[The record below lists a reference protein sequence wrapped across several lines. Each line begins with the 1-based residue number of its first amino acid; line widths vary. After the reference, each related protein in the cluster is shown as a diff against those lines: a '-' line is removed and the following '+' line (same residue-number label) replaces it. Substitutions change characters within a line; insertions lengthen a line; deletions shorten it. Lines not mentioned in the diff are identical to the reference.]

1 MVVTDSSLPIGAQI
15 AQEFAQGVHQQ
26 VTVDGIIFEANMDLR
41 TGQLLNP
48 ASHLEIENAI
58 KSSFQEGIVPQVTRT
73 TVHGEAE
80 V

>member
-1 MVVTDSSLPIGAQI
+1 MNTIDPTLSVGAQV
-15 AQEFAQGVHQQ
+15 AHDFSEGVHQRIE
-26 VTVDGIIFEANMDLR
+26 VDGVIYNAAMDVR
-41 TGQLLNP
+41 TGLLDQG
-48 ASHLEIENAI
+48 SHLAIENAI